1 MNRIPKKRLDALFS
15 VLSERELKPKTREA
29 ARLVFESGYSYELA
43 SLKTG
48 ISSKSISLAVRKMN
62 AMDSILLAAYRLK

>member
-1 MNRIPKKRLDALFS
+1 MNLIPKNRLDALFA
-15 VLSERELKPKTREA
+15 VLPERELKSTTREA

-48 ISSKSISLAVRKMN
+48 VSSKSISLAVRKLN
-62 AMDSILLAAYRLK
+62 EMDAILLSAYRL

>member
-1 MNRIPKKRLDALFS
+1 MNLIPKNRLDALFT
-15 VLSERELKPKTREA
+15 VLPERELKPKTREA

-48 ISSKSISLAVRKMN
+48 VSSKSISLAVRKLN
-62 AMDSILLAAYRLK
+62 EMDAVLLNAYRI